1 MLDLKKKT
9 YEPNR
14 SNITYRTYHANTKE
28 YTKTDHIVGHIAS
41 LNKLKKKKWN
51 NPLHPIR
58 APQLIKA
65 GF

>member
-41 LNKLKKKKWN
+41 LNKLKKKKN
-51 NPLHPIR
+51 EITLCILSEHHN
-58 APQLIKA
+58 
-65 GF
+65 